1 MMSSRSDAS
10 DKEGGNMNYL
20 VLVSHGGLAQG
31 LKSSLAMFAAEKMD
45 QVIAVGLEN
54 GQSVDEF
61 AVVFRE
67 AISGLSTEDKVVVL
81 ADIVGGSPLT
91 TALGVLEEKDLLQT
105 ATVLGGMNLPMA
117 ITSAVMKDMLEGLD
131 LVAAVLPEA
140 QAALQEFQVVQAEE
154 EEDDDI

>member
-1 MMSSRSDAS
+1 
-10 DKEGGNMNYL
+10 MNYL

-140 QAALQEFQVVQAEE
+140 QAALQEFKVVQTEE

>member
-1 MMSSRSDAS
+1 
-10 DKEGGNMNYL
+10 MNYL

-140 QAALQEFQVVQAEE
+140 QAALQEFQVVLAEV

>member
-1 MMSSRSDAS
+1 
-10 DKEGGNMNYL
+10 MNYL
-20 VLVSHGGLAQG
+20 VLVSHGGFAQG
-31 LKSSLAMFAAEKMD
+31 LKTSLAMFAADKMD

-61 AVVFRE
+61 ALVFRE
-67 AISGLSTEDKVVVL
+67 AVSGLTADDSVVVL

-91 TALGVLEEKDLLQT
+91 TALGVLEEKGLLQT

-117 ITSAVMKDMLEGLD
+117 ITSAVMKDMLEGPD
-131 LVAAVLPEA
+131 LVAAVLLEA
-140 QAALQEFQVVQAEE
+140 QAALQEFKVVQTEE